1 MPRLLYAMKF
11 RGRGGPRESDGVYVA
26 VSSSPS
32 NRITTTVGDMGA
44 GVAMGVDATVEEVA
58 GGRANFE
65 SEVVPI
71 NAGEEIAPGVLFR
84 EYGTVKFGDGD
95 HSIRFDTIG
104 SGSFAPAA
112 EPGVLHGAIL
122 WSIEGGTGALKGA
135 SGIITSNFV
144 IEADGSV
151 TDYHFGVIFTP

>member
-1 MPRLLYAMKF
+1 MEF
-11 RGRGGPRESDGVYVA
+11 RGRGGPREGDGVYVA
-26 VSSSPS
+26 ASSSPS
-32 NRITTTVGDMGA
+32 NRITTTVGGIGD
-44 GVAMGVDATVEEVA
+44 MGVDATVEEVA
-58 GGRANFE
+58 GGRAIFD

-71 NAGEEIAPGVLFR
+71 NAGEEIAPGVQFR

-95 HSIRFDTIG
+95 NSISFDTIG

-112 EPGVLHGAIL
+112 EPGVLHGGIL